1 MLPEVKL
8 RDVSRDD
15 VDRVAWWLQDQE
27 LSSRWFGHY
36 ACGDPVHRGYD
47 PEHMLEASEREWR
60 QVFGD
65 PHRLIFSIYSDLDA
79 HIGECQM
86 VLDGEGGSELALLI
100 GRKDHWHRGYGT
112 SAVIQLMDKAFGD
125 LGLNRSWVNVPEDNT
140 PATGLFEKLGFRQE
154 ETRELCKRSD
164 GSPLNASILV
174 ADARSYRAT
183 RQTADSDSGRVL
195 TISGLPGSGS
205 EAIGAE
211 VARLVGSR
219 FVESE
224 ISDLLCQ
231 RLHCTLGELGA
242 LQVGYRSFW
251 SRLLNSVAVPMEW
264 SAGYDAGYH
273 MFRPEPS
280 RDYDLVEH
288 HITKKRYLD
297 ALAGVVRTLS
307 AEGNVVLH
315 GHGSHLFVP
324 PSAHSIN
331 VFVTASPAFRLQRAA
346 TDKSLGPKERQERLE
361 RTDQDVL
368 SVFKNLLDTDLL
380 DMGRYDLTV
389 NADRVSFETA
399 AQIIVGA
406 LGSATP
412 SARTQAAGLAWPRGI
427 LTA

>member
-15 VDRVAWWLQDQE
+15 VDRIAWWLQDQE

-47 PEHMLEASEREWR
+47 PERMLEASEWEWR

-65 PHRLIFSIYSDLDA
+65 SRRLIFSIYSDLDA

-100 GRKDHWHRGYGT
+100 GRKDQWHRGYGT
-112 SAVIQLMDKAFGD
+112 SAVMQLLDKAFGD
-125 LGLNRSWVNVPEDNT
+125 LGLDRAWVNVPEDNP
-140 PATGLFEKLGFRQE
+140 PATGLFEKLGFRLE
-154 ETRELCKRSD
+154 ETRELCKRPD

-174 ADARSYRAT
+174 ADARSYRAS
-183 RQTADSDSGRVL
+183 RPDADSNAGRVA
-195 TISGLPGSGS
+195 TISGLSGSGS

-211 VARLVGSR
+211 VARMVGSR

-231 RLHCTLGELGA
+231 RLRCTLGELEA
-242 LQVGYRSFW
+242 LQASYRSFW

-273 MFRPEPS
+273 VFWPES
-280 RDYDLVEH
+280 NRDHHMVEH
-288 HITKKRYLD
+288 HVTKKQYLD
-297 ALAGVVRTLS
+297 ALAGVVRMLS

-324 PSAHSIN
+324 SSVHSIN
-331 VFVTASPAFRLQRAA
+331 VFVTASPAFRQQRAA
-346 TDKSLGPKERQERLE
+346 VDKALGSKEGQEWLE
-361 RTDQDVL
+361 RTDRDVL
-368 SVFKNLLDTDLL
+368 SVFNNLLDTDLL

-406 LGSATP
+406 MGSATP
-412 SARTQAAGLAWPRGI
+412 SVKTRAAGPRGI
-427 LTA
+427 PTA

>member
-8 RDVSRDD
+8 REVSRDD
-15 VDRVAWWLQDQE
+15 VDRIAWWLQDQE

-47 PEHMLEASEREWR
+47 PEHMLEASEWEWG

-65 PHRLIFSIYSDLDA
+65 PHRLIFSIYSEIDE

-100 GRKDHWHRGYGT
+100 GRKDQWHRGYGT
-112 SAVIQLMDKAFGD
+112 SAVMQLMDKAFGD
-125 LGLNRSWVNVPEDNT
+125 LGLDRAWVNVPEDNT
-140 PATGLFEKLGFRQE
+140 PAKGLFEKLGFRQE
-154 ETRELCKRSD
+154 ETRELCKRAD

-174 ADARSYRAT
+174 ADARSYHASWPA
-183 RQTADSDSGRVL
+183 ADSDTVPVL

-231 RLHCTLGELGA
+231 RLHCTQGELEA
-242 LQVGYRSFW
+242 LQASHRSFW
-251 SRLLNSVAVPMEW
+251 SRLLNSIAVPMEW

-273 MFRPEPS
+273 VFWPELS
-280 RDYDLVEH
+280 RDYDVVEH
-288 HITKKRYLD
+288 HVTKKQYLD
-297 ALAGVVRTLS
+297 ALAGVVRMLS

-324 PSAHSIN
+324 SSVESIN
-331 VFVTASPAFRLQRAA
+331 VFVAASPAFRQQRAA
-346 TDKSLGPKERQERLE
+346 ADKGLGPKEGQEWLE
-361 RTDQDVL
+361 RTDRYVL

-380 DMGRYDLTV
+380 DMGQYDLTV
-389 NADRVSFETA
+389 NVDRVSLETA

-406 LGSATP
+406 SGSAAP
-412 SARTQAAGLAWPRGI
+412 SFKTRAAGLAGPRGI
-427 LTA
+427 PTA